1 MWEDTRVLGSLG
13 RFLSFC
19 ASFDIFNPSFM
30 KSICLIVEGRGAE
43 GGRGGDSQNK
53 TNRIQVDIKVE

>member
-13 RFLSFC
+13 RSLFFW
-19 ASFDIFNPSFM
+19 ASFDIFNPSLM
-30 KSICLIVEGRGAE
+30 KSICLVIAGRGAE
-43 GGRGGDSQNK
+43 GGREGDKSNR